1 MKITTSPEM
10 NESLIR
16 NLKIM
21 GDNISLYAIQ
31 RIKELEEQVNE
42 LTESRNIIKDDIKD
56 DGTIPLPIPVGQF
69 IIDNDTPHVSLPDG
83 AYYHYSN
90 VCLLLNIYKK
100 ECIEPYVNSLKE
112 IMKIN
117 DITIDKKELDKALD
131 TCGKIAKK
139 VLKENNQI

>member
-1 MKITTSPEM
+1 MKITTNPEM

-31 RIKELEEQVNE
+31 RIMELEEQVNKLSE
-42 LTESRNIIKDDIKD
+42 TPNDNKEDIED

-69 IIDNDTPHVSLPDG
+69 IIDNESNFKSLPDG

-90 VCLLLNIYKK
+90 VCRLLNIYKK
-100 ECIEPYVNSLKE
+100 ECTEPYVNSLKE
-112 IMKIN
+112 IMQIN
-117 DITIDKKELDKALD
+117 NKTIDEKLLDKALD
-131 TCGKIAKK
+131 ACGKIAKK
-139 VLKENNQI
+139 VLKENNQL